1 MSLYKTIY
9 ERILHRIK
17 YEPENP
23 ESILNFEEA
32 KEAYELSTRDLLF
45 LAGHL
50 RKYYFQNYVLVH
62 IINNI
67 RNGNC
72 AEDCGYCA
80 QRNTATGIPTYSLK
94 SEEEILKEAEIAKQ
108 NGAYRYCLVT
118 AGRGINAKMAEK
130 YAEIIKKINEQI
142 GIKVCLSAGII
153 TDPESAK
160 ILQEAGLDRYNHN
173 LNTSQNYYDK
183 ITTTH
188 TYDDRKKTLEHL
200 SLHHIGLCSGVIAGI
215 GESIDDLI
223 NVGLELNRFNAQSI
237 PVNFF
242 IPVPG
247 HNIKNYKELS
257 SDECLKIL
265 SLFRLMNPKAEIRMA
280 AGREIYLKE
289 KQHLGLKVA
298 NSLFVSGYLNV
309 KGSSTYETI
318 KMIYLNGFQL
328 DPDTENT
335 ILELRDQILSE
346 VTPDEFDRMH
356 YALQE
361 MKIELKTIEELRPF
375 AVHLQKDKKNEA

>member
-1 MSLYKTIY
+1 MLQKDLYQKI
-9 ERILHRIK
+9 INRIK
-17 YEPENP
+17 HEPENP
-23 ESILNFEEA
+23 ESLVNFEEA
-32 KEAYELSTRDLLF
+32 KELYQYPTKDLLF

-50 RKYYFQNYVLVH
+50 RKFYFQNYVLVH

-80 QRNTATGIPTYSLK
+80 QRNTATGIATYSLK
-94 SEEEILKEAEIAKQ
+94 SEEEILKEAQLAKQ

-118 AGRGINAKMAEK
+118 AGTGINAKMAAK
-130 YAEIIKKINEQI
+130 YANIVKKIIQEVN
-142 GIKVCLSAGII
+142 IKVCLSAGII
-153 TDPESAK
+153 TDPDAAK

-173 LNTSQNYYDK
+173 LNTSKRFYPE

-188 TYDDRKKTLEHL
+188 TYQDRTQTLEYL
-200 SLHHIGLCSGVIAGI
+200 YENHIGLCSGVIAGM
-215 GESIDDLI
+215 GESIEDLI
-223 NVGLELNRFNAQSI
+223 EVGLELNRFKAESI

-247 HNIKNYKELS
+247 HNIKNYKELT

-280 AGREIYLKE
+280 AGRELYLKD

-309 KGSSTYETI
+309 RGSSTYETI
-318 KMIYLNGFQL
+318 KMIYLNGYQL
-328 DPDTENT
+328 DPNSENS

-346 VTPDEFDRMH
+346 ATPDEFDRMH
-356 YALQE
+356 FALQE
-361 MKIELKTIEELRPF
+361 MKVELKTIDELRPF
-375 AVHLQKDKKNEA
+375 AKER

>member
-1 MSLYKTIY
+1 MSLYKIIY
-9 ERILHRIK
+9 ERIFDRIK
-17 YEPENP
+17 YDPENP
-23 ESILNFEEA
+23 QSLVDFDEA
-32 KEAYELSTRDLLF
+32 KNLYEYSAKDLLF

-50 RKYYFQNYVLVH
+50 RKFYFKNYVLVH

-80 QRNTATGIPTYSLK
+80 QRKTASNIPTYSLK
-94 SEEEILKEAEIAKQ
+94 SEEEILKEAQLAKQ

-118 AGRGINAKMAEK
+118 AGTGINAKMAEK
-130 YAEIIKKINEQI
+130 YAEIIKKIIQEIN
-142 GIKVCLSAGII
+142 IKVCLSAGIVK
-153 TDPESAK
+153 DPEAAK

-173 LNTSQNYYDK
+173 LNTSRRFYPE

-188 TYDDRKKTLEHL
+188 TYEDRKQTLEYL
-200 SLHHIGLCSGVIAGI
+200 SENHIGLCSGVIAGM
-215 GESIDDLI
+215 GESIEDLI
-223 NVGLELNRFNAQSI
+223 EVGLELNQHKAESI

-242 IPVPG
+242 ISVPG
-247 HNIKNYKELS
+247 HNIKNYKELTS
-257 SDECLKIL
+257 EECLKIL

-280 AGREIYLKE
+280 AGRELYLKE

-328 DPDTENT
+328 DPNSENS

-361 MKIELKTIEELRPF
+361 MKIELKTIDELRPF
-375 AVHLQKDKKNEA
+375 AK